1 MSCVEVVLCF
11 NVILLHFQGYV
22 SEKALGKGSNLLGH
36 HFQNR
41 NSIEAKKL
49 INDNA
54 LLMMQSAL
62 EKVLNNKH
70 ESRRKREVPGEL
82 NSEFYDVESLQVR
95 QMGFNYK
102 CSRSDKKTYIHFLLV
117 E

>member
-1 MSCVEVVLCF
+1 
-11 NVILLHFQGYV
+11 
-22 SEKALGKGSNLLGH
+22 
-36 HFQNR
+36 
-41 NSIEAKKL
+41 
-49 INDNA
+49 
-54 LLMMQSAL
+54 MMQSAL

-102 CSRSDKKTYIHFLLV
+102 CSRSDKKILQ
-117 E
+117 